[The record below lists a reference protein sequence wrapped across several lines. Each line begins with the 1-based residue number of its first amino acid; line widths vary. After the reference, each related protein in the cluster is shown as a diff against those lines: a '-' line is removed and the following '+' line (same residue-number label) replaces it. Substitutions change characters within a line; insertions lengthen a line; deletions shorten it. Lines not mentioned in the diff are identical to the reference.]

1 MFSPVTKARLR
12 ATEAGDAGVL
22 AARALA
28 EARAHPRRP
37 VFFEVPTDLLDAP
50 AERPAPPLPE
60 GSPLAEGV
68 GEAAALLRSA
78 RRPLVWA
85 GGGALA
91 DEAGPLVA
99 TVAERLGAP
108 VILTPSARGLLG
120 PEHPL
125 LVGPPH
131 VAPVGDLWDE
141 ADAVLAVGSDL
152 DGTTTQNW
160 RQPQPPVLVA
170 VNVDRADAAKS
181 YRVSAL
187 VQARAGDGCAAL
199 LESIPAHP
207 PRDPWADL
215 AVVRARVAALAPP
228 AERGFLDAMAAAAG
242 DDAVVVADMCIP
254 GYWLGAFGRVAGP
267 RRLAYPMGW
276 GTLGFGFP
284 AAIGAA
290 LAHEGPT
297 IAVCGDGGFLF
308 ACGELATIAQERPRL
323 VTVIVD
329 DGGYGMLRWDQDAR
343 GDERSGVDLHTP
355 DFVALARSFGVPAY
369 GVEGLGSEFSER
381 LLSLVGEPG
390 PSVLVAKASLEP
402 PPSTSPRWYR
412 AKTSSSSW

>member
-1 MFSPVTKARLR
+1 M
-12 ATEAGDAGVL
+12 
-22 AARALA
+22 
-28 EARAHPRRP
+28 
-37 VFFEVPTDLLDAP
+37 
-50 AERPAPPLPE
+50 
-60 GSPLAEGV
+60 
-68 GEAAALLRSA
+68 
-78 RRPLVWA
+78 
-85 GGGALA
+85 
-91 DEAGPLVA
+91 
-99 TVAERLGAP
+99 
-108 VILTPSARGLLG
+108 
-120 PEHPL
+120 
-125 LVGPPH
+125 
-131 VAPVGDLWDE
+131 
-141 ADAVLAVGSDL
+141 LAVGSDL

-207 PRDPWADL
+207 PRGPWADL
-215 AVVRARVAALAPP
+215 AAVRDARGGARAP

-254 GYWLGAFGRVAGP
+254 GYWLGGVRP
-267 RRLAYPMGW
+267 RRG
-276 GTLGFGFP
+276 P
-284 AAIGAA
+284 AAPGVPDGLGHARASASRRRSARRSRTRARRSRCVATAA
-290 LAHEGPT
+290 SSSRA
-297 IAVCGDGGFLF
+297 ASW
-308 ACGELATIAQERPRL
+308 RRSPRSARGSS
-323 VTVIVD
+323 TVIVD

-355 DFVALARSFGVPAY
+355 DFVALARSFGVPAH
-369 GVEGLGSEFSER
+369 GVEGLGSEFAER
-381 LLSLVGEPG
+381 LLSLVGEPE